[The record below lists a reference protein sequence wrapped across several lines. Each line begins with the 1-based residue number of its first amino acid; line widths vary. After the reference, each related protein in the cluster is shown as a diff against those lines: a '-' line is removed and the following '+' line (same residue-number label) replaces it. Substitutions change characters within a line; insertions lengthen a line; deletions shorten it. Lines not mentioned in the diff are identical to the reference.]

1 MVSHSNYVFQ
11 NMEHHGNYCD
21 YGIDYDAYHEWRR
34 DSIFRNVVTMF
45 LIMRY
50 TILID
55 EWITSN

>member
-1 MVSHSNYVFQ
+1 
-11 NMEHHGNYCD
+11 MEHHGNYCD

-55 EWITSN
+55 E